1 MVVATY
7 LRRIAPPFSV
17 LGFGS
22 ETAILF
28 PRVITTR
35 GYTERVF
42 NAGINTTQKLRTLA
56 QPAVTTVPTTLAT

>member
-1 MVVATY
+1 M
-7 LRRIAPPFSV
+7 
-17 LGFGS
+17 GFGS